1 METVKNAEVSNLN
14 AKLVEAA
21 IKPDES
27 KALKS
32 KSTSNEETT
41 TAAAVPAEVS
51 KTTTTVTV
59 NVTQTKVTVD
69 GDVVDKGIGEVVSTV
84 SSIAGTAV
92 DAIAH
97 ELKKPIETAE
107 ANSVDNDVDMI
118 DADAITDCEMKDVSL
133 VEEQPQIVTT
143 TTASTTANAASA
155 KKSVEADSVNSVT
168 AAVESTVTQ
177 NEAEQKI
184 AAVDDV
190 EKNISNLFNGGDDNV
205 VSTNDKSGDDP
216 SKDEQS
222 STQIASSQSSS
233 LNNGTDNVSAK
244 DTKSRH
250 DAIKDNNDLVSIL
263 AGNDKPEENISSSSA
278 LKPMVSSEKDA
289 KSVVST
295 KSQITSSSSSGS
307 KSSPSKSTTAQ
318 SSVLNKSTASPTTTT
333 QKQSEVTSGKVVST
347 ASEPVAV
354 DAEKGLGGKASRQEL
369 VSSLSSTIKEDSSLA
384 LSSTVSG

>member
-1 METVKNAEVSNLN
+1 METVKNAEVANLD

-21 IKPDES
+21 VKPDEL
-27 KALKS
+27 KALNTK
-32 KSTSNEETT
+32 SNEETT
-41 TAAAVPAEVS
+41 TAAVAVPAEVS

-59 NVTQTKVTVD
+59 NVTQTKVTVGG

-84 SSIAGTAV
+84 SSIAEAAV
-92 DAIAH
+92 GAIEH
-97 ELKKPIETAE
+97 ELKKPTETAE
-107 ANSVDNDVDMI
+107 ANSVDNDVEMI
-118 DADAITDCEMKDVSL
+118 DADATALTDCEMKDVSL
-133 VEEQPQIVTT
+133 VEEQPQVVTT
-143 TTASTTANAASA
+143 TTASTTATGGSNSETKA
-155 KKSVEADSVNSVT
+155 VEADSVNSVA
-168 AAVESTVTQ
+168 AAVESTATP

-216 SKDEQS
+216 SKDEHS
-222 STQIASSQSSS
+222 STQIASSQGDSSA
-233 LNNGTDNVSAK
+233 LNNGTDNGAAK

-250 DAIKDNNDLVSIL
+250 DAINDNNDLVSIL

-278 LKPMVSSEKDA
+278 SKPSVASDKDA
-289 KSVVST
+289 KSVAST
-295 KSQITSSSSSGS
+295 KSQITSSSSGGS
-307 KSSPSKSTTAQ
+307 SSSPSKSTT
-318 SSVLNKSTASPTTTT
+318 SPTTT
-333 QKQSEVTSGKVVST
+333 QKQSEVTPEKVVST

-369 VSSLSSTIKEDSSLA
+369 ISSLSSTVKEESSPA